1 MGAKAFVMASE
12 ASYPRSVFV
21 YELITGGGLYSVP
34 GSPAPSGSLLKEGT
48 AMLAAVVED
57 FAAIDG
63 VSVTVLRDS
72 RLPML
77 SVAAAEQITVEG
89 PEGERI
95 AFRDAAAST
104 EATLVIAPEFDGLHL
119 ARTQWAEEEG
129 AFLMSPDSTFVQ
141 LASCKWK
148 CFQQWRELS
157 VRTIDTFRVAERATW
172 EHLLD
177 IPVVTKPS
185 DGAGSEGVLSWN
197 AGFELNGELLGN
209 EKYLIQPRIFGDAV
223 SCSAL
228 GNGADFFLL
237 PAAFQSLDKDLK
249 YHGGC
254 LPIPM
259 ELNLRAHRLAAQAIR
274 AMPPFRGYVGLD
286 MILGPCPDGKDD
298 VAVDLNPRLTSS
310 YVGLRLFLKN
320 NLAQAMLDVVAGQ
333 SFEPRVGC
341 GEIDFEIL

>member
-1 MGAKAFVMASE
+1 MTSQPV
-12 ASYPRSVFV
+12 YPRSVFV

-72 RLPML
+72 RLPPL
-77 SVAAAEQITVEG
+77 SVAAVEQITVEG

-95 AFRDAAAST
+95 AFRDAVQAT
-104 EATLVIAPEFDGLHL
+104 QATLVIAPEFDGLHL
-119 ARTQWAEEEG
+119 SRTQWAEEDG
-129 AFLMSPDSTFVQ
+129 AFLISPNSSFVD

-148 CFQQWRELS
+148 CFQLWREGS
-157 VRTIDTFRVAERATW
+157 VRTIDTFQVAQRETW

-177 IPVVTKPS
+177 LPVVTKPA

-197 AGFELNGELLGN
+197 AGFEVNGELASGD
-209 EKYLIQPRIFGDAV
+209 KFLIQPKIFGDAV
-223 SCSAL
+223 SCAAI

-254 LPIPM
+254 LPIPLD
-259 ELNLRAHRLAAQAIR
+259 LNVRAHRLAAQAIR

-286 MILGPCPDGKDD
+286 MILGLCPEGKED

-310 YVGLRLFLKN
+310 YVGLRLLLKN
-320 NLAQAMLDVVAGQ
+320 NLAQAMLDVIGGQ
-333 SFEPRVGC
+333 GFEPRVGC
-341 GEIDFEIL
+341 GEVDFEIL